1 MTVDSHS
8 CAGGNLIPNI
18 IEICY
23 NPPEKLSRLYQ
34 ELAIRLYQKELLSF
48 GKAREL
54 AQMTKWE
61 FHELLGRENI
71 IRHYDIAELE
81 VDLKTLE
88 QLT

>member
-1 MTVDSHS
+1 MNQITLVVSQDLME
-8 CAGGNLIPNI
+8 AIQVP
-18 IEICY
+18 
-23 NPPEKLSRLYQ
+23 PPEKLSRLYQ